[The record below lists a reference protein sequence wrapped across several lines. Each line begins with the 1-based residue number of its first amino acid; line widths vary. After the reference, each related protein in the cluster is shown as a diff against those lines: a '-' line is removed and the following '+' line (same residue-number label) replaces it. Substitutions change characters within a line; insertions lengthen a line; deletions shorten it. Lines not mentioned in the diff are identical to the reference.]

1 MSWEKS
7 LLRRVAEVEELSIVL
22 RAKAALDAFLIM
34 TELRSDL
41 SFDRHMP
48 EGLSLDDN
56 VRPASQGVIE
66 DRAAGFLKVD
76 LEPIG

>member
-1 MSWEKS
+1 MRWEKS

-41 SFDRHMP
+41 SFDRHIP
-48 EGLSLDDN
+48 
-56 VRPASQGVIE
+56 R
-66 DRAAGFLKVD
+66 
-76 LEPIG
+76 